1 MTLGMTRKRLLSFPT
16 LNVSEMAIYSV
27 LTGNLLIRVAVG
39 LNEKVKRWHS
49 HRFSDMQADLREKR
63 WTMHSGLQEYQNTEP
78 EELIV
83 EDHINDV
90 SPFNLMSSITDAD
103 LFEDDSSVI
112 ASEGSK

>member
-1 MTLGMTRKRLLSFPT
+1 
-16 LNVSEMAIYSV
+16 
-27 LTGNLLIRVAVG
+27 
-39 LNEKVKRWHS
+39 
-49 HRFSDMQADLREKR
+49 
-63 WTMHSGLQEYQNTEP
+63 MHSGLQEYQNTEP